1 MKRFIVYLIIVTLLI
16 QIGCSSITQIPY
28 PIEKGK
34 NEDEI
39 RSLNYFGERLSSNI
53 QLTNS
58 VEIEVYWLN
67 LKDDKI
73 YFLTN
78 GLDDTTSVAVDKIK
92 TVKFYDMYGGC
103 MKGGWLGVG
112 ISLVAGILISD
123 FGPKGGHPEGA
134 GYGAVLIGAAAMIL
148 STIYGIFF
156 LGEREFNFVQ
166 GKSTIE

>member
-28 PIEKGK
+28 PIEEGK

-103 MKGGWLGVG
+103 MRGVALGFG
-112 ISLVAGILISD
+112 ISGLETLILWIGISGSTGDKSGLGAILIAY
-123 FGPKGGHPEGA
+123 P
-134 GYGAVLIGAAAMIL
+134 VTILL
-148 STIYGIFF
+148 STLFGISFM
-156 LGEREFNFVQ
+156 GEKEFNFTRT
-166 GKSTIE
+166 S